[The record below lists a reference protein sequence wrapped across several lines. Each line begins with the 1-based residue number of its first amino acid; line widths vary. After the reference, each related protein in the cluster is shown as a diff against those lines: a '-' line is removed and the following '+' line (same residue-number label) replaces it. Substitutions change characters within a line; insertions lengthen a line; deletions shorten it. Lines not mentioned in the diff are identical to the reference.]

1 MNGKS
6 PQNSPTSD
14 ECEGLAV
21 EIDRCQTPDTR
32 KKAVPAGLS
41 LKLQRAVRDVDS
53 SLFFKLFLLG
63 LIVFQRSS
71 WFIAAHYS
79 KSVLGEKYNSNSIV
93 LTNEMLKLLFSSI
106 GIVFLEKKDSSEP
119 GKYTLRSLN
128 LTTFQQ
134 FSYLVRKS
142 KDLFVVAGLY
152 FLQNALS
159 YITVGFLDGPLY
171 IVMNQLKVLTA
182 ALFSVLV
189 LGRQLTGAHWRA
201 LVMLVLAELLINNEH
216 LTEKEAIPESYTQLT
231 IGIVLALVQV
241 SASGLAG
248 VLFERALKLR
258 KGSQQGRATLEDV
271 DSELGVDDSKIELG
285 VFDKNFQLA
294 FWSIIFGIVWAIGEA
309 IFRPNTDDSPKGFY
323 AGWSIWSV
331 FLVLNTSLGGIC
343 MGFVFKYT
351 NAIIKSFSVTVS
363 IITSASAMWLFFGD
377 RLSFVFMI
385 GTATCIIS
393 ILNYTFAPK
402 PTIGSRSP

>member
-1 MNGKS
+1 MNGRS
-6 PQNSPTSD
+6 PKDSPRSD
-14 ECEGLAV
+14 ERESFLNNEALQID
-21 EIDRCQTPDTR
+21 IDRCQTPDTR
-32 KKAVPAGLS
+32 KKAV
-41 LKLQRAVRDVDS
+41 KDVDS

-93 LTNEMLKLLFSSI
+93 LTNELLKLTFSAL
-106 GIVFLEKKDSSEP
+106 GIMFLEEKDSSEP

-128 LTTFQQ
+128 LSTLQQ
-134 FSYLVRKS
+134 FSYLIKKS
-142 KDLFVVAGLY
+142 KDLFLVAGLY
-152 FLQNALS
+152 FMQNALS
-159 YITVGFLDGPLY
+159 YVTVGFLDGPLY
-171 IVMNQLKVLTA
+171 IVINQLKVLTA
-182 ALFSVLV
+182 AIFSVVV

-216 LTEKEAIPESYTQLT
+216 LTAKKAIPESYTQVT

-241 SASGLAG
+241 SCSGLAG
-248 VLFERALKLR
+248 VLFERALKMR
-258 KGSQQGRATLEDV
+258 KGNGPTTRLQLDDREN
-271 DSELGVDDSKIELG
+271 EMVDDSKIELG
-285 VFDKNFQLA
+285 VYDKNFQLA
-294 FWSIIFGIVWAIGEA
+294 FWSILFGTVWAIGDALFKPATEDNP
-309 IFRPNTDDSPKGFY
+309 RSGFY
-323 AGWSIWSV
+323 SGWSMWSV

-363 IITSASAMWLFFGD
+363 IITSAGAMWLFFGD
-377 RLSFVFMI
+377 HLSFVFLI

-402 PTIGSRSP
+402 PTGG